1 MFKLAHHINVFS
13 MIELIAPYIFQS
25 PFLFLFYFSIE
36 SAFYLL
42 SLLLIRHRMETQVF
56 FRKSKGHGTWKLTFN
71 AKSKIQDI

>member
-42 SLLLIRHRMETQVF
+42 SLLLIRHRMEIQAF
-56 FRKSKGHGTWKLTFN
+56 LGKAKGMGRGSLLLMQ
-71 AKSKIQDI
+71 S

>member
-42 SLLLIRHRMETQVF
+42 SLLLIRHRMEIQVF
-56 FRKSKGHGTWKLTFN
+56 LEKAKGMGRGSLLLM
-71 AKSKIQDI
+71 QR